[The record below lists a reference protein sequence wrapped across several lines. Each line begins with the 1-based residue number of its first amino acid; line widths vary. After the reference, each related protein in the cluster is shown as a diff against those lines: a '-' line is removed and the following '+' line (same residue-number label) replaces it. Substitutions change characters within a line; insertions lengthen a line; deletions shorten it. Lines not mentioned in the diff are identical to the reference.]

1 MTAQFLNQLPVTNGQ
16 PPEGAF
22 RHAMH
27 FHERV
32 DVGEY
37 RMMFHDRAST
47 RVITRMSTQIS
58 GDYTILRAIPRR
70 SISCDMSMAGIDI
83 EKLKADMAARV
94 AETSARSFS
103 MAATGDKNPD
113 FYRNFINNGQNK
125 RLSADVFAGIVQ
137 ALGEDPAR
145 YISGFKPVRAL
156 PSAAVLTSTFAMLL
170 ESLGVDP
177 DKGELAQKLARQFPG
192 ALQRVS
198 DLRAG
203 LALVDDSSPLTGSL
217 DLAAGQS
224 EA

>member
-1 MTAQFLNQLPVTNGQ
+1 MTAQFLNQLPVTNGKS
-16 PPEGAF
+16 PEGAF
-22 RHAMH
+22 RHAVH

-37 RMMFHDRAST
+37 RMMFHDRTST

-58 GDYTILRAIPRR
+58 GDYTILRGIARR
-70 SISCDMSMAGIDI
+70 SISSGMSMAGIDI

-94 AETSARSFS
+94 AETSARKFS
-103 MAATGDKNPD
+103 LAATSGKNQD

-125 RLSADVFAGIVQ
+125 RLSADVFAGIVR

-145 YISGFKPVRAL
+145 YINGSKPALSL
-156 PSAAVLTSTFAMLL
+156 PSAAVLTSTFSMLL

-177 DKGELAQKLARQFPG
+177 DKAELAQKLARQFPG

-198 DLRAG
+198 DLREG
-203 LALVDDSSPLTGSL
+203 LVSIDDSSPSADSL